1 MRGLVAGLG
10 AFVVFLAAQCLLY
23 HLVTVRRKLYVM
35 LWLWAGAYL
44 VYVPLFRALPD
55 DAAWLPDL
63 LAAPGD
69 AVTWVSGALVHW
81 FLFAG
86 YYQFF
91 NMADN
96 SVGVRS
102 LIELARGPAH
112 GLALADLRTHYDFDR
127 MLGRRLERL
136 VAAGYLRKDGARYRS
151 TDRGRRAARL
161 MRALK
166 GLLNLGPG
174 G

>member
-1 MRGLVAGLG
+1 MRGLLAGLVT
-10 AFVVFLAAQCLLY
+10 FLVFLGAQCLLY
-23 HLVTVRRKLYVM
+23 HLVTIRRKLYVM

-44 VYVPLFRALPD
+44 IYAPLFRLLPD
-55 DAAWLPDL
+55 DAAWLPGP
-63 LAAPGD
+63 LAAPAG
-69 AVTWVSGALVHW
+69 AVMWVNGALVHW

-102 LIELARGPAH
+102 LIELHRGPAH
-112 GLALADLRTHYDFDR
+112 GLSLADLRKYYDFDR
-127 MLGRRLERL
+127 MLGRRLDRL
-136 VAAGYLRKDGARYRS
+136 VAAGYLGRDG
-151 TDRGRRAARL
+151 DRRRCTPRGLAAARL

-166 GLLNLGPG
+166 RLLNLGPG